1 MYNYNLP
8 KPKVY
13 EVDKTIRSFQEL
25 RQINGQNYITISAAE
40 GRKLMQR
47 IPEPA
52 PSTIERVFVKGQDE
66 FAGTDVSPDFILIES
81 KDYAKKK
88 RSSGAVKVILRNIFL
103 GLKTVSKA
111 FRHQIY
117 LIN

>member
-25 RQINGQNYITISAAE
+25 RNINGQNYITISAAE

-47 IPEPA
+47 IPEPVPA
-52 PSTIERVFVKGQDE
+52 SIERVFVKGQEDFE
-66 FAGTDVSPDFILIES
+66 SDVNPG
-81 KDYAKKK
+81 K
-88 RSSGAVKVILRNIFL
+88 FL
-103 GLKTVSKA
+103 TTKNSV
-111 FRHQIY
+111 F
-117 LIN
+117 